1 MMMNLFL
8 GLFLGYRSAYFFH
21 AASQPRASGDGCP
34 ECGSL
39 GARGPIYR
47 KLRLG
52 VRVLSFTILERLK
65 LFLFPALTSS
75 PVIWYLLPPTYS

>member
-47 KLRLG
+47 TLRLG
-52 VRVLSFTILERLK
+52 VFVTKFYYPWEVVTVLIPSVDF
-65 LFLFPALTSS
+65 FPSDLVSS
-75 PVIWYLLPPTYS
+75 STDL